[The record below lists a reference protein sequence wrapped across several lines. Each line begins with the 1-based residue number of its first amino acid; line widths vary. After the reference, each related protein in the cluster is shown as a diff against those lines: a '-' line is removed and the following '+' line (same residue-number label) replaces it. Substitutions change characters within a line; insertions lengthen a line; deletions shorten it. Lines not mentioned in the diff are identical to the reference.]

1 MKKMIAL
8 LMALAL
14 LLSPLAMAETELA
27 EDWNFPDGS
36 EDDAWLDDADDG
48 VTGQW
53 ELTDMDTCKGG
64 EALRELFA
72 KATADLTGVLYTPAA
87 LLATQTATG
96 NNYCILCHCS
106 YTDSDTADSGW
117 ALVYVNEAFGGD
129 VKVTNVV
136 NIDIAALADYG
147 IFH

>member
-1 MKKMIAL
+1 MKKLIAL
-8 LMALAL
+8 IMSLAL
-14 LLSPLAMAETELA
+14 LLSAFALAETELA

-36 EDDAWLDDADDG
+36 EDELLDDDDG
-48 VTGQW
+48 VTGMW
-53 ELTDMDTCKGG
+53 EYTDMDSCKGDD
-64 EALRELFA
+64 ALRELFA
-72 KATADLTGVLYTPAA
+72 KATAELTGVLYTPAA

-117 ALVYVNEAFGGD
+117 ALVYVNEAFGGE

-136 NIDIAALADYG
+136 NIDITALADYG

>member
-1 MKKMIAL
+1 MKKLIAMLMVFAL
-8 LMALAL
+8 LASAFAL
-14 LLSPLAMAETELA
+14 AETELA

-36 EDDAWLDDADDG
+36 EDELLDDDDG

-64 EALRELFA
+64 EALRALFA
-72 KATADLTGVLYTPAA
+72 KATAELTGVLYTPAA

-106 YTDSDTADSGW
+106 YTDSDTTDSGW

>member
-1 MKKMIAL
+1 MKKLIAL
-8 LMALAL
+8 IMSIVL
-14 LLSPLAMAETELA
+14 LLSAFALAETELA

-36 EDDAWLDDADDG
+36 EDELLDDDDG

-53 ELTDMDTCKGG
+53 ELTNMDTCKGG

-72 KATADLTGVLYTPAA
+72 KATAELTGVLYTPAA

-136 NIDIAALADYG
+136 NIDITALADYG

>member
-1 MKKMIAL
+1 MKKLIAL
-8 LMALAL
+8 IMSLVL
-14 LLSPLAMAETELA
+14 LLSAFALAETELA

-36 EDDAWLDDADDG
+36 EDELLDDDDG

-53 ELTDMDTCKGG
+53 ELTNMDTCKGG

-72 KATADLTGVLYTPAA
+72 KATAELTGVLYTPAA

>member
-1 MKKMIAL
+1 MKKIIAL

-14 LLSPLAMAETELA
+14 LLSAFALAETELA

-36 EDDAWLDDADDG
+36 EDELLDDDDG

-96 NNYCILCHCS
+96 NNYCILCYCS

-117 ALVYVNEAFGGD
+117 ALVYVNEAFGGE

-136 NIDIAALADYG
+136 NIDFAALADYG

>member
-1 MKKMIAL
+1 MKKLIAL
-8 LMALAL
+8 IMSLAL
-14 LLSPLAMAETELA
+14 LLSAFALAETELA

-36 EDDAWLDDADDG
+36 EDELLDDDDG
-48 VTGQW
+48 VTGMW
-53 ELTDMDTCKGG
+53 EYTDMDSCKGDD
-64 EALRELFA
+64 ALRELFA
-72 KATADLTGVLYTPAA
+72 KATAELTGVLYTPAA

-117 ALVYVNEAFGGD
+117 ALVYVNEAFGGE

>member
-1 MKKMIAL
+1 MKKILAL
-8 LMALAL
+8 IMSLVL
-14 LLSPLAMAETELA
+14 LLSAFALAETELA

-36 EDDAWLDDADDG
+36 EDELLDDDDG
-48 VTGQW
+48 VTGMW
-53 ELTDMDTCKGG
+53 EYTDMDSCKGDD
-64 EALRELFA
+64 ALRELFA
-72 KATADLTGVLYTPAA
+72 KATAELTGVLYTPAA

-117 ALVYVNEAFGGD
+117 ALVYVNEAFGGE

>member
-1 MKKMIAL
+1 MKKLIAL
-8 LMALAL
+8 IMSLVL
-14 LLSPLAMAETELA
+14 LLSAFALAETELA

-36 EDDAWLDDADDG
+36 EDELLDDDDG
-48 VTGQW
+48 VTGMW
-53 ELTDMDTCKGG
+53 EYTDMDSCKGDD
-64 EALRELFA
+64 ALRELFA
-72 KATADLTGVLYTPAA
+72 KATAELTGVLYTPAA

-117 ALVYVNEAFGGD
+117 ALVYVNEAFGGE